1 MVIVLKYNYFR
12 LYFYFIT
19 FFSYICTVKKKRQIA
34 VITGDIVNSAVLNEA
49 QKKHIQNGIEHFK
62 HEGILLKPR
71 FYRGDSF
78 QLAVKPVVALLL
90 ALKFRMEV
98 RRKNEAADLRTSIGI
113 GEVSS
118 WNEDVLL
125 ADGPAFVLSG
135 KNLDSLKKKD
145 LNIIIVTGNK
155 ELDSEL
161 ETYCYMADVLLKSFS
176 SVQANVLF
184 YKLDRIPQ
192 EKIAEILNI
201 SQPSVSKTLKAANWK
216 VLEKFLE
223 RYEQIIE
230 KHYGNSE

>member
-1 MVIVLKYNYFR
+1 
-12 LYFYFIT
+12 
-19 FFSYICTVKKKRQIA
+19 VKKNKQIA
-34 VITGDIVNSAVLNEA
+34 VLTGDIVNSSVLDEA
-49 QKKHIQNGIEHFK
+49 QKSFIQNGIEQFI
-62 HEGILLKPR
+62 HEGILLRPR

-78 QLAVKPVVALLL
+78 QLAAKPMVALLL

-161 ETYCYMADVLLKSFS
+161 ETYCYMADVLLKNLS

-184 YKLDRIPQ
+184 YRLDSLSQ
-192 EKIAEILNI
+192 EEIGEILKI

-216 VLEKFLE
+216 VIEKFLE

>member
-1 MVIVLKYNYFR
+1 M
-12 LYFYFIT
+12 
-19 FFSYICTVKKKRQIA
+19 KKNKQIA
-34 VITGDIVNSAVLNEA
+34 VITGDIVNSSVLDEA
-49 QKKHIQNGIEHFK
+49 QKSFIQNGIEQFM
-62 HEGILLKPR
+62 HEGILLRPR

-78 QLAVKPVVALLL
+78 QLAAKPMVALLL

-125 ADGPAFVLSG
+125 ADGTAFVLSG

-161 ETYCYMADVLLKSFS
+161 ETYCYMADVLLKNLS
-176 SVQANVLF
+176 SVQANMLF
-184 YKLDRIPQ
+184 YRLNSLSQ
-192 EKIAEILNI
+192 EQVGEILQI
-201 SQPSVSKTLKAANWK
+201 SQPAVSKTLKAANWK
-216 VLEKFLE
+216 VIEKFLQ

-230 KHYGNSE
+230 KHYGDSE

>member
-1 MVIVLKYNYFR
+1 
-12 LYFYFIT
+12 
-19 FFSYICTVKKKRQIA
+19 VKKNKQIA
-34 VITGDIVNSAVLNEA
+34 VITGDIVNSSVLDQA
-49 QKKHIQNGIEHFK
+49 QKSFIQNGIEQFM
-62 HEGILLKPR
+62 HEGILLRPR

-78 QLAVKPVVALLL
+78 QLAAKPMVALLL

-118 WNEDVLL
+118 WNDDVLL
-125 ADGPAFVLSG
+125 ADGPAFILSG

-161 ETYCYMADVLLKSFS
+161 ETYCYMADLLLKNLS

-184 YKLDRIPQ
+184 YRLNSFSQ
-192 EKIAEILNI
+192 EQVGEILQI

-216 VLEKFLE
+216 IIEKFLE
-223 RYEQIIE
+223 RYEQIIK

>member
-1 MVIVLKYNYFR
+1 
-12 LYFYFIT
+12 
-19 FFSYICTVKKKRQIA
+19 VKKNKQIA
-34 VITGDIVNSAVLNEA
+34 VITGDIVNSSVLDEA
-49 QKKHIQNGIEHFK
+49 QKSFIQNGIEQFM
-62 HEGILLKPR
+62 HEGILLRPR

-78 QLAVKPVVALLL
+78 QLAAKPMVALLL

-125 ADGPAFVLSG
+125 ADGTAFVLSG

-161 ETYCYMADVLLKSFS
+161 ETYCYMADVLLKNLS
-176 SVQANVLF
+176 SVQANMLF
-184 YKLDRIPQ
+184 YRLNSLSQ
-192 EKIAEILNI
+192 EQVGEILQI
-201 SQPSVSKTLKAANWK
+201 SQPAVSKTLKAANWK
-216 VLEKFLE
+216 VIEKFLE

-230 KHYGNSE
+230 KHYGDSE

>member
-1 MVIVLKYNYFR
+1 M
-12 LYFYFIT
+12 
-19 FFSYICTVKKKRQIA
+19 KKSKQIA
-34 VITGDIVNSAVLNEA
+34 VITGDIVNSSVLDEA
-49 QKKHIQNGIEHFK
+49 QKSFIQNGIEQFI
-62 HEGILLKPR
+62 HEGILLRPR

-78 QLAVKPVVALLL
+78 QLAAKPMVALLL

-98 RRKNEAADLRTSIGI
+98 RRKNEAADLRVSIGI
-113 GEVSS
+113 GEISS

-135 KNLDSLKKKD
+135 KNLDSLKNKD

-161 ETYCYMADVLLKSFS
+161 ETYCYMADVLLKNLS
-176 SVQANVLF
+176 SVQANMLF
-184 YKLDRIPQ
+184 YRLNSLSQ
-192 EKIAEILNI
+192 EQVGEILQI

-216 VLEKFLE
+216 VIEKLME

-230 KHYGNSE
+230 KHYGDSE

>member
-1 MVIVLKYNYFR
+1 MG
-12 LYFYFIT
+12 
-19 FFSYICTVKKKRQIA
+19 YICTVKKSKQIA
-34 VITGDIVNSAVLNEA
+34 VITGDIVNSSVLDEA
-49 QKKHIQNGIEHFK
+49 QKSFIQNGIEQFM
-62 HEGILLKPR
+62 HEGILLRPR

-78 QLAVKPVVALLL
+78 QLAAKPMVALLL

-98 RRKNEAADLRTSIGI
+98 RRKNEAVDLRVAIGI

-161 ETYCYMADVLLKSFS
+161 ETYCYMADVLLKNLS
-176 SVQANVLF
+176 SVQANMLF
-184 YKLDRIPQ
+184 YKLNSLSQ
-192 EKIAEILNI
+192 EQVGEILQI

-216 VLEKFLE
+216 VIEKFLE

>member
-1 MVIVLKYNYFR
+1 M
-12 LYFYFIT
+12 
-19 FFSYICTVKKKRQIA
+19 KKNRQIA
-34 VITGDIVNSAVLNEA
+34 VITGDIVNSSVLNEA
-49 QKKHIQNGIEHFK
+49 QKKLIQNGIEQFM

-78 QLAVKPVVALLL
+78 QLAAKPMVALLL
-90 ALKFRMEV
+90 ALKYRMEV

-135 KNLDSLKKKD
+135 KKLDSLKKKD

-155 ELDSEL
+155 ELDREL
-161 ETYCYMADVLLKSFS
+161 ETYCYMADVLLKNLS
-176 SVQANVLF
+176 SVQANVIF
-184 YKLDRIPQ
+184 YKLEGMLYEYNNKIFNSTDEITPTTTTTLMPQ
-192 EKIAEILNI
+192 EQIGDVIGI
-201 SQPSVSKTLKAANWK
+201 SQPAVSKTLKAANWK
-216 VLEKFLE
+216 VIEKFLG

-230 KHYGNSE
+230 MNYGNSE

>member
-34 VITGDIVNSAVLNEA
+34 VITGDIVNSSVLNEA

-161 ETYCYMADVLLKSFS
+161 ETYCYMADVLLKNFS

-201 SQPSVSKTLKAANWK
+201 SQPSVSKTLKAANWR
-216 VLEKFLE
+216 VIEKFLE

>member
-1 MVIVLKYNYFR
+1 M
-12 LYFYFIT
+12 
-19 FFSYICTVKKKRQIA
+19 KKSKQIA
-34 VITGDIVNSAVLNEA
+34 VITGDIVNSSVLDEA
-49 QKKHIQNGIEHFK
+49 QKFFIQKGIEQFM

-78 QLAVKPVVALLL
+78 QLAAKPMVALLL

-98 RRKNEAADLRTSIGI
+98 RRKNEAADLRVSIGI

-135 KNLDSLKKKD
+135 KNLDRLKRKD

-161 ETYCYMADVLLKSFS
+161 ETYCYLADVLLKNLS

-184 YKLDRIPQ
+184 YKLAKMSQ
-192 EKIAEILNI
+192 EEIGEILQI

-216 VLEKFLE
+216 IIEKFLR

>member
-1 MVIVLKYNYFR
+1 MVIVLRYNYFR
-12 LYFYFIT
+12 LCFYFIT
-19 FFSYICTVKKKRQIA
+19 FFGYICTVKKNRQIA
-34 VITGDIVNSAVLNEA
+34 VITGDIVNSSVLNEA
-49 QKKHIQNGIEHFK
+49 QKKLIQNGIEQFM

-78 QLAVKPVVALLL
+78 QLATKPMVALLL
-90 ALKFRMEV
+90 ALKYRMEV
-98 RRKNEAADLRTSIGI
+98 RRKNEDADLRTSIGI

-135 KNLDSLKKKD
+135 KKLDSLKKKD

-155 ELDSEL
+155 ELDREL

-176 SVQANVLF
+176 SVQANMLF

-201 SQPSVSKTLKAANWK
+201 SQPSVSKTLKAANWR
-216 VLEKFLE
+216 VIEKFLE

-230 KHYGNSE
+230 KNYGNSE

>member
-1 MVIVLKYNYFR
+1 M
-12 LYFYFIT
+12 
-19 FFSYICTVKKKRQIA
+19 KKNKQIA
-34 VITGDIVNSAVLNEA
+34 VITGDIVNSSVLDEA
-49 QKKHIQNGIEHFK
+49 QKSFIQNGIEQFM
-62 HEGILLKPR
+62 HEGILLRPR

-78 QLAVKPVVALLL
+78 QLAAKPMVALLL

-125 ADGPAFVLSG
+125 ADGTAFVLSG

-145 LNIIIVTGNK
+145 FNIIIVTGNK

-161 ETYCYMADVLLKSFS
+161 ETYCYMADLLLKNLS

-184 YKLDRIPQ
+184 YKLNRLSQ
-192 EKIAEILNI
+192 EEIGEVLQI

-216 VLEKFLE
+216 VIEKFLE

>member
-1 MVIVLKYNYFR
+1 M
-12 LYFYFIT
+12 
-19 FFSYICTVKKKRQIA
+19 KKNKQIA
-34 VITGDIVNSAVLNEA
+34 VLTGDIVNSSVLDEA
-49 QKKHIQNGIEHFK
+49 QKSFIQNGIEQFI
-62 HEGILLKPR
+62 HEGILLRPR

-78 QLAVKPVVALLL
+78 QLAAKPMVALLL

-161 ETYCYMADVLLKSFS
+161 ETYCYMADVLLKNLS

-184 YKLDRIPQ
+184 YRLDSLSQ
-192 EKIAEILNI
+192 EEIGEILKI

-216 VLEKFLE
+216 VIEKFLE

>member
-1 MVIVLKYNYFR
+1 MVIILRYNYFR

-19 FFSYICTVKKKRQIA
+19 FFGYICTVKKNRQIA
-34 VITGDIVNSAVLNEA
+34 VITGDVVKSAVLNET
-49 QKKHIQNGIEHFK
+49 QKKFIQNGIEQFK

-78 QLAVKPVVALLL
+78 QLAAKPMVALLL

-113 GEVSS
+113 GEISS

-201 SQPSVSKTLKAANWK
+201 SQPSVSKTLKAANWR
-216 VLEKFLE
+216 VIEKFLE

-230 KHYGNSE
+230 KHYGDSE

>member
-34 VITGDIVNSAVLNEA
+34 VITGDIVNSSVLNEA

-201 SQPSVSKTLKAANWK
+201 SQPSVSKTLKAANWR
-216 VLEKFLE
+216 VIEKLLE

>member
-1 MVIVLKYNYFR
+1 M
-12 LYFYFIT
+12 
-19 FFSYICTVKKKRQIA
+19 KKKEQIA
-34 VITGDIVNSAVLNEA
+34 VLTGDIVNSSALNEA
-49 QKKHIQNGIEHFK
+49 QKKFIQNEIEHFK
-62 HEGILLKPR
+62 HEGILLKPG

-78 QLAVKPVVALLL
+78 QLAAKPMDALLL

-98 RRKNEAADLRTSIGI
+98 RRKSEAADLRTSIGV

-155 ELDSEL
+155 ELDNEL
-161 ETYCYMADVLLKSFS
+161 ETYCFMTDLLLKNLT

-184 YKLDRIPQ
+184 YKLDKMSQ
-192 EKIAEILNI
+192 EEIGEILQI

-216 VLEKFLE
+216 VIEKFLE

>member
-1 MVIVLKYNYFR
+1 MN
-12 LYFYFIT
+12 
-19 FFSYICTVKKKRQIA
+19 KKKQIA
-34 VITGDIVNSAVLNEA
+34 AITGDIVNSSVLDES
-49 QKKHIQNGIEHFK
+49 QKIFIQNGIERFK

-78 QLAVKPVVALLL
+78 QLAAKPMVALLL

-118 WNEDVLL
+118 WNDDVLL
-125 ADGPAFVLSG
+125 ADGPAFILSG

-145 LNIIIVTGNK
+145 INIIVVTGNK

-161 ETYCYMADVLLKSFS
+161 ETYCYMADALLKNLS

-184 YKLDRIPQ
+184 YKLDKISQ
-192 EKIAEILNI
+192 EQIAEILNI

-216 VLEKFLE
+216 IIEKFLE
-223 RYEQIIE
+223 RYEQIIK
-230 KHYGNSE
+230 KHYGDPE

>member
-1 MVIVLKYNYFR
+1 MKKY
-12 LYFYFIT
+12 
-19 FFSYICTVKKKRQIA
+19 RQIA
-34 VITGDIVNSAVLNEA
+34 VITGDIVNSAVLNET
-49 QKKHIQNGIEHFK
+49 QKKFIQNGIEQFM

-78 QLAVKPVVALLL
+78 QLAVKPVDALLL

-161 ETYCYMADVLLKSFS
+161 ETYCYMADVLLKNLS

-184 YKLDRIPQ
+184 YKLDKMSQ
-192 EKIAEILNI
+192 EEIGKILQI

-230 KHYGNSE
+230 KHYGDSE

>member
-1 MVIVLKYNYFR
+1 M
-12 LYFYFIT
+12 
-19 FFSYICTVKKKRQIA
+19 
-34 VITGDIVNSAVLNEA
+34 NEA
-49 QKKHIQNGIEHFK
+49 QKKLIQNGIEQFL

-78 QLAVKPVVALLL
+78 QLAAKPMVALLL

-98 RRKNEAADLRTSIGI
+98 RRKNEAADLRLSIGI

-125 ADGPAFVLSG
+125 ADGPAFVFSG

-161 ETYCYMADVLLKSFS
+161 ETYCYMADVLLKNLS
-176 SVQANVLF
+176 SVQANMLF
-184 YKLDRIPQ
+184 YKLAKMSQ
-192 EKIAEILNI
+192 EEIGEILQI

-216 VLEKFLE
+216 IIEKFLE

>member
-1 MVIVLKYNYFR
+1 
-12 LYFYFIT
+12 
-19 FFSYICTVKKKRQIA
+19 VKKKRQIA

-201 SQPSVSKTLKAANWK
+201 SQPSVSKTLKAANWR
-216 VLEKFLE
+216 VIEKLLE

>member
-1 MVIVLKYNYFR
+1 MN
-12 LYFYFIT
+12 
-19 FFSYICTVKKKRQIA
+19 KKKQIA
-34 VITGDIVNSAVLNEA
+34 VITGDIVNSSVLDEA
-49 QKKHIQNGIEHFK
+49 QKIFIQNGIEQFQ
-62 HEGILLKPR
+62 HEGILLRPR

-78 QLAVKPVVALLL
+78 QLAAKPMVALLL

-135 KNLDSLKKKD
+135 KNLDSLKNKN

-155 ELDSEL
+155 ELDKEL
-161 ETYCYMADVLLKSFS
+161 ETYCYMADVLLKNLS
-176 SVQANVLF
+176 SVQANML
-184 YKLDRIPQ
+184 YYRLNSLSQ
-192 EKIAEILNI
+192 ERVGEILQI

-216 VLEKFLE
+216 VIEKFLE

-230 KHYGNSE
+230 KHYGDSE